1 MENEWGNSVPSRK
14 VGVLKYKDTYSSGL
28 TENVTC
34 FIQKTSLNVT
44 SCVIMVISKACCFEL
59 CNIRCTTRGEVS
71 PALFLKSKKVPWF
84 GKKEPKCIP
93 LWVKFSIQN
102 VSFGVSLFFL
112 FLRKRLLKCP
122 NSAKPYMPWT
132 ISGFAPKY
140 WSVLIKKFSQD
151 L

>member
-14 VGVLKYKDTYSSGL
+14 IGILKYKDTYSSGL

-93 LWVKFSIQN
+93 LCVKFSIQN
-102 VSFGVSLFFL
+102 VSFGVSLFFVC
-112 FLRKRLLKCP
+112 FWG
-122 NSAKPYMPWT
+122 NV
-132 ISGFAPKY
+132 Y
-140 WSVLIKKFSQD
+140 WSAPIPQNRTCLERFLDSRLNIDQYW
-151 L
+151 